1 MWLEIELGRVPQA
14 LCWLE
19 FYGIALNAVNLTKE
33 QIERLAEEDAMMD
46 AILAIVVLRTAWA
59 DVPKLDRA
67 PAVLETL
74 GLHTS
79 RLAAMFL
86 LGYEAAVK
94 SETGFDEPEAFF
106 AKLLGQPAARDVA
119 ERADWGMRWPF
130 SLRTVLFGCRIEV
143 LARDGLSS
151 VLLGETV
158 LAFVESFLATSSM
171 AKGQRLILPGRL
183 QSREDVQA
191 RLCTLLGRVMV
202 RGLGYLEDDGCRV
215 EVGEFDVARVAAG
228 WASASGVD
236 KERIAADLA
245 RHFGLV
251 NKNTLVYVQ
260 PPKSAIVVAVES
272 RVEDR
277 VLRAIHRMLRESSKN
292 QFEGRSPGILC
303 CHLAEVTEEQ
313 LAGLREKG
321 EGGIGLDYM
330 TSDLLDRR
338 PNLHSVTYTS
348 QARVREKL
356 ESVGL
361 GVRRSVG
368 QTGPA
373 YTIKNANHG
382 MADDERLSA
391 FGEGWPPR
399 STPEVARGYNCKS

>member
-1 MWLEIELGRVPQA
+1 MLAHLGN
-14 LCWLE
+14 
-19 FYGIALNAVNLTKE
+19 LNT
-33 QIERLAEEDAMMD
+33 
-46 AILAIVVLRTAWA
+46 
-59 DVPKLDRA
+59 
-67 PAVLETL
+67 
-74 GLHTS
+74 GL
-79 RLAAMFL
+79 FL
-86 LGYEAAVK
+86 
-94 SETGFDEPEAFF
+94 
-106 AKLLGQPAARDVA
+106 
-119 ERADWGMRWPF
+119 
-130 SLRTVLFGCRIEV
+130 
-143 LARDGLSS
+143 
-151 VLLGETV
+151 
-158 LAFVESFLATSSM
+158 
-171 AKGQRLILPGRL
+171 RLILPGRL

-191 RLCTLLGRVMV
+191 RLCTLLGRAMV

-330 TSDLLDRR
+330 TSDLLDRQ

-391 FGEGWPPR
+391 FVEGWPPR